1 MLIKEFSKYFFL
13 LPIFIL
19 FFISYNV
26 VFISFGNFSIF
37 CSIAFALACITI
49 KNFIYKDFNF
59 TNIRSY
65 KEFYTTFFIFLAY
78 STLTTLG
85 YWLYIDELNIYTDT
99 HAPMGSIETGQY
111 ANIANYISENDYI
124 PGLKKNYAQS
134 IIAGSLNL
142 LKVDPALSLSIILI
156 LVKTYTLSY
165 LFMFLRDKYSI
176 INSLL
181 ITLGFS
187 IIGISLSRFSV
198 LPIDSGFPFIAI
210 GYFDTAFSILTFL
223 IYMYLHHFEHIK
235 FNLFYR
241 FMFYL
246 SWIVY
251 APQNFI
257 LIFMSFIL
265 NFKKNKRNVFVMSLI
280 FFYATITCGF
290 FLSTQSFESSL
301 ISGLVS
307 PEKESDLHIFF
318 GADVL
323 IFKPE
328 IYPSFV
334 FEHLSST
341 YQWITEET
349 FKSLAL
355 KFLFVLKYFFVIF
368 LFIFIYFFGKYFN
381 WKKKF
386 TDKHV
391 NLVVLSSIIIFIMIL
406 FIDINNFKWQLQRF
420 FIPTIFI
427 SILYVFYNTY
437 ISGNNYCKIFVAC
450 IFTIS
455 SIGNILA
462 IASRVILLLQNKSMF
477 SLINKLINSG

>member
-1 MLIKEFSKYFFL
+1 
-13 LPIFIL
+13 
-19 FFISYNV
+19 
-26 VFISFGNFSIF
+26 
-37 CSIAFALACITI
+37 
-49 KNFIYKDFNF
+49 
-59 TNIRSY
+59 
-65 KEFYTTFFIFLAY
+65 
-78 STLTTLG
+78 
-85 YWLYIDELNIYTDT
+85 
-99 HAPMGSIETGQY
+99 
-111 ANIANYISENDYI
+111 
-124 PGLKKNYAQS
+124 
-134 IIAGSLNL
+134 
-142 LKVDPALSLSIILI
+142 
-156 LVKTYTLSY
+156 
-165 LFMFLRDKYSI
+165 LR
-176 INSLL
+176 
-181 ITLGFS
+181 
-187 IIGISLSRFSV
+187 R
-198 LPIDSGFPFIAI
+198 
-210 GYFDTAFSILTFL
+210 
-223 IYMYLHHFEHIK
+223 
-235 FNLFYR
+235 
-241 FMFYL
+241 
-246 SWIVY
+246 
-251 APQNFI
+251 
-257 LIFMSFIL
+257 
-265 NFKKNKRNVFVMSLI
+265 
-280 FFYATITCGF
+280 
-290 FLSTQSFESSL
+290 
-301 ISGLVS
+301 
-307 PEKESDLHIFF
+307 SDLHIFF

-420 FIPTIFI
+420 FIPTIYI